1 MLSRIY
7 PQPALVSSR
16 FQLGDER
23 AQVGNLVARDA
34 FRVAARVFE
43 RNVAVETVGTQDA
56 QERFKVHVPLAQERR
71 VSPAPLP
78 VVGVQARDVRTE
90 ARGAF
95 QRV

>member
-1 MLSRIY
+1 MDAELL

-56 QERFKVHVPLAQERR
+56 QERFKVHVPLAQESK
-71 VSPAPLP
+71 VSPATLP
-78 VVGVQARDVRTE
+78 VVGVQVRDVRSE